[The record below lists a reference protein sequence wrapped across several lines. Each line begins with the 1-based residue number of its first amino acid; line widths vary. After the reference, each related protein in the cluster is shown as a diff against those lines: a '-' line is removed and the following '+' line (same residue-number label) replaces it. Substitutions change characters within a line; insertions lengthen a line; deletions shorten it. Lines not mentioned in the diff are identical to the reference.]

1 MTTEKNDKK
10 YIVVIKCE
18 RTLTSYNFILKPIS
32 CATQVGL
39 LPQRSLPESANDSLY
54 DLFLKISMF
63 YCFFLQNSIR
73 HNLSLN
79 KCFQKVARRKDEPGK
94 GGFWRI
100 NPEYSDMFV
109 NGVFKKR
116 RAGGGCSPSGIGGL
130 MGGVGGS
137 SSTSLSSF
145 SPAKKIK
152 LEPKDDADE
161 GYLAA
166 MAISNEL
173 SSSTSSSL
181 GDHDPHL
188 QGLHESLSDHR
199 GLVKSD
205 FNWNAIF
212 HQDIDVSGVRIK
224 TEDII
229 DAGGD
234 SCDSG
239 STGEEMESP
248 ITALSP
254 PASESN
260 SDVGLEDLLNPDFST
275 DGLDGPLDLSTGG
288 ELDLTITG
296 HSLKAPDWWAESF
309 GRGGF
314 TSLEHSSRSSGLNT
328 PVSASP
334 VPDHEHAPHPWA
346 EQRSLDEAI
355 ANFDLDLQNLFE
367 DDGLGTPSLGDS

>member
-1 MTTEKNDKK
+1 
-10 YIVVIKCE
+10 
-18 RTLTSYNFILKPIS
+18 
-32 CATQVGL
+32 
-39 LPQRSLPESANDSLY
+39 
-54 DLFLKISMF
+54 
-63 YCFFLQNSIR
+63 
-73 HNLSLN
+73 
-79 KCFQKVARRKDEPGK
+79 
-94 GGFWRI
+94 
-100 NPEYSDMFV
+100 MFV

-116 RAGGGCSPSGIGGL
+116 RAGGTPSGIGGL

-137 SSTSLSSF
+137 TSTSLSHF

-152 LEPKDDADE
+152 LEPKDDVDE

-166 MAISNEL
+166 MAISNEM
-173 SSSTSSSL
+173 SSSTLASL
-181 GDHDPHL
+181 GDQDPNL

-239 STGEEMESP
+239 STGEEMESS

-254 PASESN
+254 PASDSN

-296 HSLKAPDWWAESF
+296 HSLKAPDWWSESF

-314 TSLEHSSRSSGLNT
+314 MSLEHSSSRSSGLNT

-334 VPDHEHAPHPWA
+334 VPDHDNAPHPWA

-367 DDGLGTPSLGDS
+367 DDGVGTPSLGDL